1 MHLLRNYFV
10 FNYTPQSDPNEKTFW
25 TMYSTPGRG
34 QIESKTISTTLS
46 ALEMNPHT
54 VQWVDYLSYKYIF

>member
-10 FNYTPQSDPNEKTFW
+10 FNYTYQSDPNEKTFW

-34 QIESKTISTTLS
+34 QSEDHKYHFERSGDEPTHSTVSRLS
-46 ALEMNPHT
+46 EL
-54 VQWVDYLSYKYIF
+54 

>member
-10 FNYTPQSDPNEKTFW
+10 FNYTYQSDPNEKIFW

-34 QIESKTISTTLS
+34 QIASEDHKYHFERSGDEPTHSTVSRLS
-46 ALEMNPHT
+46 EL
-54 VQWVDYLSYKYIF
+54 

>member
-10 FNYTPQSDPNEKTFW
+10 FNYTYQCDPNEKTSW

-34 QIESKTISTTLS
+34 QIESEDHKYHFE

-54 VQWVDYLSYKYIF
+54 VSE